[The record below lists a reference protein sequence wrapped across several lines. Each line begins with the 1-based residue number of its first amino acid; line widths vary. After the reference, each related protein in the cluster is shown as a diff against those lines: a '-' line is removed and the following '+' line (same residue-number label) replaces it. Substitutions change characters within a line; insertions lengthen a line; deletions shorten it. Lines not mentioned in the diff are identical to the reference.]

1 MIDHNDEREY
11 LCFRCDGI
19 DGAHEDV
26 GNDEDCYKAEMQ
38 AVDQNHFKAMRYTLV
53 ITIVTVTI
61 ISTIIRN
68 VMGPVAK
75 SEEVETNPKPNR
87 PSLLDEDWENHPN
100 LMMTSIKKW
109 TYHIV
114 SCIIFCALHV
124 SFCIASFFI
133 SSFFVALISISRSMS
148 DVYSSSSGLQYR
160 VQLCWS
166 IEARIHLPRAFQPI

>member
-68 VMGPVAK
+68 VMGPECDGTCSKEQGSREQSEAQPAK
-75 SEEVETNPKPNR
+75 S
-87 PSLLDEDWENHPN
+87 
-100 LMMTSIKKW
+100 
-109 TYHIV
+109 
-114 SCIIFCALHV
+114 
-124 SFCIASFFI
+124 
-133 SSFFVALISISRSMS
+133 
-148 DVYSSSSGLQYR
+148 
-160 VQLCWS
+160 
-166 IEARIHLPRAFQPI
+166 PR

>member
-26 GNDEDCYKAEMQ
+26 GDDEDCYKAEMQ

-53 ITIVTVTI
+53 IRIVTVTI

-75 SEEVETNPKPNR
+75 SEEVESNPKPNR

-100 LMMTSIKKW
+100 LM
-109 TYHIV
+109 
-114 SCIIFCALHV
+114 
-124 SFCIASFFI
+124 
-133 SSFFVALISISRSMS
+133 RS
-148 DVYSSSSGLQYR
+148 
-160 VQLCWS
+160 
-166 IEARIHLPRAFQPI
+166 